1 MHSKDL
7 ERLIDSFERSTLL
20 ELKYT
25 QGNTKVHL
33 GRRQQAPAST
43 TETPLQPAATVVV
56 PAPAAP
62 LDEHLIAAPMAG
74 IVYLRPS
81 PTKPDFTSVGSQV
94 SEGDTLAVIEADLWK
109 LGQLMPGR
117 TLRFELTDIDAALSA
132 GAQRHSLFETT
143 ATQWR

>member
-43 TETPLQPAATVVV
+43 TETPLKPAATVVV

-94 SEGDTLAVIEADLWK
+94 SEGDTLAVIEAMK
-109 LGQLMPGR
+109 LFNPLEAEFACEIVEILVADGEDVERGIPIYR
-117 TLRFELTDIDAALSA
+117 ARKVN
-132 GAQRHSLFETT
+132 HV
-143 ATQWR
+143 

>member
-7 ERLIDSFERSTLL
+7 ERLIDSFERSTLV

-25 QGNTKVHL
+25 QGNTNVHL

-43 TETPLQPAATVVV
+43 TETPLKPAATVVV

-94 SEGDTLAVIEADLWK
+94 SEGDTLAVIEAMK
-109 LGQLMPGR
+109 LFNPLEAEFACEIVEILVADGEDVERGTPIYR
-117 TLRFELTDIDAALSA
+117 ARKVN
-132 GAQRHSLFETT
+132 HV
-143 ATQWR
+143 

>member
-33 GRRQQAPAST
+33 GRRQQTPVST
-43 TETPLQPAATVVV
+43 TETPLKPAATVVV

-81 PTKPDFTSVGSQV
+81 PAKPDFTSVGSQV
-94 SEGDTLAVIEADLWK
+94 SEGDTLAVIEAMK
-109 LGQLMPGR
+109 LFNPLEAEFACEIVEILVADGEDVERGTPIYR
-117 TLRFELTDIDAALSA
+117 ARKVN
-132 GAQRHSLFETT
+132 HV
-143 ATQWR
+143 

>member
-43 TETPLQPAATVVV
+43 TETPLKPAATVVV

-81 PTKPDFTSVGSQV
+81 PTKPDFTSVGSRV
-94 SEGDTLAVIEADLWK
+94 SEGDTLAVIEAMK
-109 LGQLMPGR
+109 LFNPLEAEFACEIVEILVADGEDVERGTPIYR
-117 TLRFELTDIDAALSA
+117 ARKVN
-132 GAQRHSLFETT
+132 HV
-143 ATQWR
+143 

>member
-43 TETPLQPAATVVV
+43 TETPLKPAATVVV
-56 PAPAAP
+56 PAPVAP

-94 SEGDTLAVIEADLWK
+94 SEGDTLAVIEAMK
-109 LGQLMPGR
+109 LFNPLEAEFACEIVEILVADGEDVERGTPIYR
-117 TLRFELTDIDAALSA
+117 ARKVN
-132 GAQRHSLFETT
+132 HV
-143 ATQWR
+143 

>member
-33 GRRQQAPAST
+33 GRRQQTPVST
-43 TETPLQPAATVVV
+43 TDTPLKPAATVVV

-81 PTKPDFTSVGSQV
+81 PAKPDFTSVGSQV
-94 SEGDTLAVIEADLWK
+94 SEGDTLAVIEAMK
-109 LGQLMPGR
+109 LFNPLEAEYACEIVEILVADGEDVERGTPIYR
-117 TLRFELTDIDAALSA
+117 ARKVN
-132 GAQRHSLFETT
+132 HV
-143 ATQWR
+143 

>member
-33 GRRQQAPAST
+33 GRRQQTPVST
-43 TETPLQPAATVVV
+43 IETPLKPAAAPVAPT
-56 PAPAAP
+56 PATPM
-62 LDEHLIAAPMAG
+62 DEHLIAAPMAG

-94 SEGDTLAVIEADLWK
+94 SEGDTLAVIEAMK
-109 LGQLMPGR
+109 LFNPLEAEFACEIVEILVADGEDVERGTPIYR
-117 TLRFELTDIDAALSA
+117 ARKVN
-132 GAQRHSLFETT
+132 HV
-143 ATQWR
+143 

>member
-20 ELKYT
+20 ELRYT

-33 GRRQQAPAST
+33 GRRQQTPVGT
-43 TETPLQPAATVVV
+43 TETPLKPAATVVV

-81 PTKPDFTSVGSQV
+81 PAKPDFTRVGSQV
-94 SEGDTLAVIEADLWK
+94 SEGDTLAVIEAMK
-109 LGQLMPGR
+109 LFNPLEAEFACEIVEILVADGEDVERGTPIYR
-117 TLRFELTDIDAALSA
+117 ARKVN
-132 GAQRHSLFETT
+132 HV
-143 ATQWR
+143 

>member
-43 TETPLQPAATVVV
+43 TETPLKPAATVVV

-94 SEGDTLAVIEADLWK
+94 SEGDTLAVIEAMK
-109 LGQLMPGR
+109 LFNPLEAEFACEIVEILVADGEDVERGTPIYR
-117 TLRFELTDIDAALSA
+117 ARKVN
-132 GAQRHSLFETT
+132 HV
-143 ATQWR
+143 

>member
-33 GRRQQAPAST
+33 GRRQQAPVST
-43 TETPLQPAATVVV
+43 TETPLKPAATVVV

-94 SEGDTLAVIEADLWK
+94 SEGDTLAVIEAMK
-109 LGQLMPGR
+109 LFNPLEAEFACEIVEILVADGEDVERGTPIYR
-117 TLRFELTDIDAALSA
+117 ARKVN
-132 GAQRHSLFETT
+132 HV
-143 ATQWR
+143 

>member
-33 GRRQQAPAST
+33 GRRQQAPVST
-43 TETPLQPAATVVV
+43 TETPLKPAAAVVV

-81 PTKPDFTSVGSQV
+81 PAKPDFTSVGSQV
-94 SEGDTLAVIEADLWK
+94 SEGDTLAVIEAMK
-109 LGQLMPGR
+109 LFNPLEAEFACEIVEILVADGEDVERGTPIYR
-117 TLRFELTDIDAALSA
+117 ARKVN
-132 GAQRHSLFETT
+132 HV
-143 ATQWR
+143 

>member
-33 GRRQQAPAST
+33 GRRQQTPVST
-43 TETPLQPAATVVV
+43 TDTPLKPAATVVV

-81 PTKPDFTSVGSQV
+81 PAKPDFTSVGSQV
-94 SEGDTLAVIEADLWK
+94 SEGDTLAVIEAMK
-109 LGQLMPGR
+109 LFNPLEAEFACEIVEILVADGEDVERGTPIYR
-117 TLRFELTDIDAALSA
+117 ARKVN
-132 GAQRHSLFETT
+132 HV
-143 ATQWR
+143 

>member
-33 GRRQQAPAST
+33 GRRQQTPVST
-43 TETPLQPAATVVV
+43 TDTPLKPAATVVV

-81 PTKPDFTSVGSQV
+81 PAKPDFTSVGSLV
-94 SEGDTLAVIEADLWK
+94 SEGDTLAVIEAMK
-109 LGQLMPGR
+109 LFNPLEAEFACEIVEILVADGEDVERGTPIYR
-117 TLRFELTDIDAALSA
+117 ARKVN
-132 GAQRHSLFETT
+132 HV
-143 ATQWR
+143 

>member
-33 GRRQQAPAST
+33 GRRQQVPAST
-43 TETPLQPAATVVV
+43 TETPLKPAATVVV

-81 PTKPDFTSVGSQV
+81 PAKPDFTSVGSQV
-94 SEGDTLAVIEADLWK
+94 SEGDTLAVIEAMK
-109 LGQLMPGR
+109 LFNPLEAEFACEIVEILVADGEDVERGTPIYR
-117 TLRFELTDIDAALSA
+117 ARKVN
-132 GAQRHSLFETT
+132 HV
-143 ATQWR
+143 

>member
-43 TETPLQPAATVVV
+43 TETPLKPAATVVV

-74 IVYLRPS
+74 ILYLRPS

-94 SEGDTLAVIEADLWK
+94 SEGDTLAVIEAMK
-109 LGQLMPGR
+109 LFNPLEAEFACEIVEILVADGEDVERGTPIYR
-117 TLRFELTDIDAALSA
+117 ARKVN
-132 GAQRHSLFETT
+132 HV
-143 ATQWR
+143 

>member
-43 TETPLQPAATVVV
+43 TETPLKPAATEVV

-94 SEGDTLAVIEADLWK
+94 SEGDTLAVIEAMK
-109 LGQLMPGR
+109 LFNPLEAEFACEIVEILVADGEDVERGTPIYR
-117 TLRFELTDIDAALSA
+117 ARKVN
-132 GAQRHSLFETT
+132 HV
-143 ATQWR
+143 

>member
-33 GRRQQAPAST
+33 GRRQQTPVST
-43 TETPLQPAATVVV
+43 TETPLKPAAAVVV

-94 SEGDTLAVIEADLWK
+94 SEGDTLAVIEAMK
-109 LGQLMPGR
+109 LFNPLEAEFACEIVEILVADGEDVERGTPIYR
-117 TLRFELTDIDAALSA
+117 ARKVN
-132 GAQRHSLFETT
+132 HV
-143 ATQWR
+143 

>member
-43 TETPLQPAATVVV
+43 IETPLKPAATVVV

-94 SEGDTLAVIEADLWK
+94 SEGDTLAVIEAMK
-109 LGQLMPGR
+109 LFNPLEAEFACEIVEILVADGEDVERGTPIYR
-117 TLRFELTDIDAALSA
+117 ARKVN
-132 GAQRHSLFETT
+132 HV
-143 ATQWR
+143 

>member
-33 GRRQQAPAST
+33 GRRQQTPVST
-43 TETPLQPAATVVV
+43 TETPLKPAATVVV

-62 LDEHLIAAPMAG
+62 LDEHLIAAPMTG

-81 PTKPDFTSVGSQV
+81 PAKPDFTSVGSQV
-94 SEGDTLAVIEADLWK
+94 SEGDTLAVIEAMK
-109 LGQLMPGR
+109 LFNPLEAEFACEIVEILVADGEDVERGTPIYR
-117 TLRFELTDIDAALSA
+117 ARKVN
-132 GAQRHSLFETT
+132 HV
-143 ATQWR
+143 

>member
-33 GRRQQAPAST
+33 GRRQQTPVST
-43 TETPLQPAATVVV
+43 TETPLKPAATVVV

-94 SEGDTLAVIEADLWK
+94 SEGDTLAVIEAMK
-109 LGQLMPGR
+109 LFNPLEAEFACEIVEILVADGEDVERGTPIYR
-117 TLRFELTDIDAALSA
+117 ARKVN
-132 GAQRHSLFETT
+132 HV
-143 ATQWR
+143 

>member
-33 GRRQQAPAST
+33 GRRQQTPVST
-43 TETPLQPAATVVV
+43 TETPLKPAATVVV

-94 SEGDTLAVIEADLWK
+94 SEGDTLAVIEAMK
-109 LGQLMPGR
+109 LFNPLEAEFACEIVEILVADGEDVERDTPIYR
-117 TLRFELTDIDAALSA
+117 ARKVN
-132 GAQRHSLFETT
+132 HV
-143 ATQWR
+143 

>member
-33 GRRQQAPAST
+33 GRRHQTPVST
-43 TETPLQPAATVVV
+43 TETPLKPAATVVV

-94 SEGDTLAVIEADLWK
+94 SEGDTLAVIEAMK
-109 LGQLMPGR
+109 LFNPLEAEFACEIVEILVADGEDVERGTPIYR
-117 TLRFELTDIDAALSA
+117 ARKVN
-132 GAQRHSLFETT
+132 HV
-143 ATQWR
+143 

>member
-43 TETPLQPAATVVV
+43 TETPLKPAATVVV

-74 IVYLRPS
+74 IVYLRPP
-81 PTKPDFTSVGSQV
+81 PTKPDVTSVGSQV
-94 SEGDTLAVIEADLWK
+94 SEGDTLAVIEAMK
-109 LGQLMPGR
+109 LFNPLEAEFACEIVEILVADGEDVERGTPIYR
-117 TLRFELTDIDAALSA
+117 ARKVN
-132 GAQRHSLFETT
+132 HV
-143 ATQWR
+143 

>member
-33 GRRQQAPAST
+33 GRRQQTPVST
-43 TETPLQPAATVVV
+43 TDTPLKPAAAPVAPT
-56 PAPAAP
+56 PATYM
-62 LDEHLIAAPMAG
+62 DEHLIAAPMAG

-81 PTKPDFTSVGSQV
+81 PAKPDFTSVGSQV
-94 SEGDTLAVIEADLWK
+94 SEGDTLAVIEAMK
-109 LGQLMPGR
+109 LFNPLEAEFACEIVEILVADGEDVERGTPIYR
-117 TLRFELTDIDAALSA
+117 ARKVN
-132 GAQRHSLFETT
+132 HV
-143 ATQWR
+143 

>member
-33 GRRQQAPAST
+33 GRRQQTPVST
-43 TETPLQPAATVVV
+43 TDTPLKPAATVVV

-81 PTKPDFTSVGSQV
+81 PAKPDFTSVGSQV
-94 SEGDTLAVIEADLWK
+94 NEGDTLAVIEAMK
-109 LGQLMPGR
+109 LFNPLEAEFACEIVEILVADGEDVERGTPIYR
-117 TLRFELTDIDAALSA
+117 ARKVN
-132 GAQRHSLFETT
+132 HV
-143 ATQWR
+143 

>member
-43 TETPLQPAATVVV
+43 TETPLKPAATVVV

-81 PTKPDFTSVGSQV
+81 PAKPDFTSVGSRV
-94 SEGDTLAVIEADLWK
+94 SEGDTLAVIEAMK
-109 LGQLMPGR
+109 LFNPLEAEFACEIVEILVADGEDVERGTPIYR
-117 TLRFELTDIDAALSA
+117 ARKVN
-132 GAQRHSLFETT
+132 HV
-143 ATQWR
+143 

>member
-33 GRRQQAPAST
+33 GRRQQTPVST
-43 TETPLQPAATVVV
+43 TETPLKPAASVVV

-81 PTKPDFTSVGSQV
+81 PAKPDFTSVGSQV
-94 SEGDTLAVIEADLWK
+94 SEGDTLAVIEAMK
-109 LGQLMPGR
+109 LFNPLEAEFACEIVEILVADGEDVERGTPIYR
-117 TLRFELTDIDAALSA
+117 ARKVN
-132 GAQRHSLFETT
+132 HV
-143 ATQWR
+143 

>member
-33 GRRQQAPAST
+33 GRRQQTPVSS
-43 TETPLQPAATVVV
+43 TETPLKPAATVVV

-81 PTKPDFTSVGSQV
+81 PAKPDFTSVGSRV
-94 SEGDTLAVIEADLWK
+94 SEGDTLAVIEAMK
-109 LGQLMPGR
+109 LFNPLEAEFACEIVEILVADGEDVERGTPIYR
-117 TLRFELTDIDAALSA
+117 ARKVN
-132 GAQRHSLFETT
+132 HV
-143 ATQWR
+143 

>member
-43 TETPLQPAATVVV
+43 TETPLKPAATVVV

-81 PTKPDFTSVGSQV
+81 PAKPDFTSVGSQV
-94 SEGDTLAVIEADLWK
+94 SEGDTLAVIEAMK
-109 LGQLMPGR
+109 LFNPLEAEFACEIVEILVADGEDVERGTPIYR
-117 TLRFELTDIDAALSA
+117 ARKVN
-132 GAQRHSLFETT
+132 HV
-143 ATQWR
+143 

>member
-33 GRRQQAPAST
+33 GRRQQTPVSS
-43 TETPLQPAATVVV
+43 TETPLKPAATVVV

-81 PTKPDFTSVGSQV
+81 PAKPDFTSVGSQV
-94 SEGDTLAVIEADLWK
+94 SEGDTLAVIEAMK
-109 LGQLMPGR
+109 LFNPLEAEFACEIVEILVADGEDVERGTPIYR
-117 TLRFELTDIDAALSA
+117 ARKVN
-132 GAQRHSLFETT
+132 HV
-143 ATQWR
+143 

>member
-7 ERLIDSFERSTLL
+7 ERLIDSFERSTLV

-33 GRRQQAPAST
+33 GRRQQTPVST
-43 TETPLQPAATVVV
+43 TETPLKPAATVVV

-81 PTKPDFTSVGSQV
+81 PAKPDFTSVGSQV
-94 SEGDTLAVIEADLWK
+94 SEGDTLAVIEAMK
-109 LGQLMPGR
+109 LFNPLEAEFACEIVEILVADGEDVERGTPIYR
-117 TLRFELTDIDAALSA
+117 ARKVN
-132 GAQRHSLFETT
+132 HV
-143 ATQWR
+143 

>member
-43 TETPLQPAATVVV
+43 TETPLKPAPTVVV

-94 SEGDTLAVIEADLWK
+94 SEGDTLAVIEAMK
-109 LGQLMPGR
+109 LFNPLEAEFACEIVEILVADGEDVERGTPIYR
-117 TLRFELTDIDAALSA
+117 ARKVN
-132 GAQRHSLFETT
+132 HV
-143 ATQWR
+143 

>member
-33 GRRQQAPAST
+33 GRRQQTPVST
-43 TETPLQPAATVVV
+43 TETPLKPAATVVV

-62 LDEHLIAAPMAG
+62 LDEHLITAPMAG

-81 PTKPDFTSVGSQV
+81 PAKPDFTSVGSQV
-94 SEGDTLAVIEADLWK
+94 SEGDTLAVIEAMK
-109 LGQLMPGR
+109 LFNPLEAEFACEIVEILVADGEDVERGTPIYR
-117 TLRFELTDIDAALSA
+117 ARKVN
-132 GAQRHSLFETT
+132 HV
-143 ATQWR
+143 

>member
-33 GRRQQAPAST
+33 GRRQQTPVST
-43 TETPLQPAATVVV
+43 PETPLKPAATVVV

-81 PTKPDFTSVGSQV
+81 PAKPDFTSVGSQV
-94 SEGDTLAVIEADLWK
+94 SEGDTLAVIEAMK
-109 LGQLMPGR
+109 LFNPLEAEFACEIVEILVADGEDVERGTPIYR
-117 TLRFELTDIDAALSA
+117 ARKVN
-132 GAQRHSLFETT
+132 HV
-143 ATQWR
+143 

>member
-43 TETPLQPAATVVV
+43 TETPLKPAATVVV

-62 LDEHLIAAPMAG
+62 LDDHLIAAPMAG

-94 SEGDTLAVIEADLWK
+94 SEGDTLAVIEAMK
-109 LGQLMPGR
+109 LFNPLEAEFACEIVEILVADGEDVERGTPIYR
-117 TLRFELTDIDAALSA
+117 ARKVN
-132 GAQRHSLFETT
+132 HV
-143 ATQWR
+143 

>member
-20 ELKYT
+20 ELRYT
-25 QGNTKVHL
+25 QGNTIVHF
-33 GRRQQAPAST
+33 GRRQQTPVST
-43 TETPLQPAATVVV
+43 TETPLKPAATVVV

-94 SEGDTLAVIEADLWK
+94 SEGDTLAVIEAMK
-109 LGQLMPGR
+109 LFNPLEAEFACEIVEILVADGEDVERGTPIYR
-117 TLRFELTDIDAALSA
+117 ARKVN
-132 GAQRHSLFETT
+132 HV
-143 ATQWR
+143 

>member
-43 TETPLQPAATVVV
+43 TETPLKPAATVVV
-56 PAPAAP
+56 PAPAVP

-81 PTKPDFTSVGSQV
+81 PAKPDFTSVGSQV
-94 SEGDTLAVIEADLWK
+94 SEGDTLAVIEAMK
-109 LGQLMPGR
+109 LFNPLEAEFACEIVEILVADGEDVERGTPIYR
-117 TLRFELTDIDAALSA
+117 ARKVN
-132 GAQRHSLFETT
+132 HV
-143 ATQWR
+143 

>member
-33 GRRQQAPAST
+33 GRRQQTPVST
-43 TETPLQPAATVVV
+43 TDTPLKPAATVVV

-94 SEGDTLAVIEADLWK
+94 SEGDTLAVIEAMK
-109 LGQLMPGR
+109 LFNPLEAEFACEIVEILVADGEDVERGTPIYR
-117 TLRFELTDIDAALSA
+117 ARKVN
-132 GAQRHSLFETT
+132 HV
-143 ATQWR
+143 

>member
-43 TETPLQPAATVVV
+43 TETPLKPAATVVV

-62 LDEHLIAAPMAG
+62 LDEHLIAAPMEG

-94 SEGDTLAVIEADLWK
+94 SEGDTLAVIEAMK
-109 LGQLMPGR
+109 LFNPLEAEFACEIVEILVADGEDVERGTPIYR
-117 TLRFELTDIDAALSA
+117 ARKVN
-132 GAQRHSLFETT
+132 HV
-143 ATQWR
+143 